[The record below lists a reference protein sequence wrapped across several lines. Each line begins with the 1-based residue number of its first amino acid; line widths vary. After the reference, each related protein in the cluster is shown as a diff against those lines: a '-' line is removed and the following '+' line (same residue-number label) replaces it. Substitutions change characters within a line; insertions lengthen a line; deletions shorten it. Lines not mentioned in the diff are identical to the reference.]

1 MVSIPENVKALFNDK
16 DACKIIATACKDGKP
31 HAIPAGTIGVFDD
44 STMVAVQIFMDVFV
58 KNIESNPKAAF
69 TVAKRMEAYIVNTEL
84 KAKLFNGPI
93 YDMMSNKIQEMLH
106 LPIKSVLLFDI
117 KSVYDQSASPNAGKK
132 LA

>member
-1 MVSIPENVKALFNDK
+1 
-16 DACKIIATACKDGKP
+16 
-31 HAIPAGTIGVFDD
+31 
-44 STMVAVQIFMDVFV
+44 MVAVQIFMDVSV

-69 TVAKRMEAYIVNTEL
+69 TVAKGMEAYIVNTEL
-84 KAKLFNGPI
+84 KAKLFDGPI

-106 LPIKSVLLFDI
+106 LPIKSVLLFYI

>member
-1 MVSIPENVKALFNDK
+1 MQNHRDSLQGRETPCDPRGNHRRFRRQHHSCRPDYHGRLRQEHRKQSQSGLYRRKK
-16 DACKIIATACKDGKP
+16 D
-31 HAIPAGTIGVFDD
+31 
-44 STMVAVQIFMDVFV
+44 
-58 KNIESNPKAAF
+58 
-69 TVAKRMEAYIVNTEL
+69 EAYIVNTEL
-84 KAKLFNGPI
+84 KAKLVDGPI